1 MIEIIR
7 TTSDDK
13 RFKNLILELDS
24 DLTSRYT
31 HADYKFDT
39 NIQLNALATAVVAQ
53 ITNITVGCGC
63 FKEINSTTIEIKRMY
78 VNPYFRGFGVAS
90 MMIDG
95 LTKWA
100 QELFYD
106 HAVLETGIKQPE
118 SIRLY
123 EKHGFIKIP
132 SFPPYMDL
140 PNSVCMG
147 KKL

>member
-13 RFKNLILELDS
+13 RFKNLILELDN
-24 DLTSRYT
+24 DLMSRYT
-31 HADYKFDT
+31 HADYKFDA
-39 NIQLNALATAVVAQ
+39 NIQLNALDTAVVAQ

-90 MMIDG
+90 MMIDA

-118 SIRLY
+118 SIKLY

-132 SFPPYMDL
+132 SFPPYNDL

-147 KKL
+147 KEL